1 MSASFQRLGPL
12 GKVSKTSGGGRPR
25 SEDCYGKFEME
36 DIEAIDSVPGTARAK
51 ALALDLWWTALGHQ
65 PRVRI
70 PARIDLSPSCRA
82 ELTRRADALSAGG
95 MASDLAWA
103 DAMVKA
109 MPSRRFSDPGWLM
122 RNRRYTEAA
131 VENFHN
137 DLETGAI
144 CSPATAPNGSATR
157 SESSSAK
164 GDGRRPLA
172 TSSPHPFDN
181 VLRRGIG
188 AVGQTA
194 RGPAPGTTHANMC
207 S

>member
-1 MSASFQRLGPL
+1 
-12 GKVSKTSGGGRPR
+12 
-25 SEDCYGKFEME
+25 ME

-137 DLETGAI
+137 DLETLVQFVRRRRRRTDQVLEAR
-144 CSPATAPNGSATR
+144 AAVLRETV
-157 SESSSAK
+157 
-164 GDGRRPLA
+164 DGR
-172 TSSPHPFDN
+172 
-181 VLRRGIG
+181 
-188 AVGQTA
+188 
-194 RGPAPGTTHANMC
+194 
-207 S
+207 